1 MNRNSGKWAGV
12 TGRHVFELEARPR
25 ELRARPSIVI
35 ERQCRARSA
44 SRPAWDRL
52 VNAANGGEVLAV
64 FRRTLILKF
73 KPGSAAGKTEP
84 PVLALVLSEIGDGP
98 LNIVLDEQVNTLNG
112 IRSSQS
118 ACFRRGELRIGK
130 TCIVLDRASIWEPRP
145 DWSKFRSKPE
155 EVTRALE
162 SALSLAQGQASSIS
176 ILEAIGASVSL
187 DATRPTLH
195 EFLCRA
201 RRGMDALEVGL
212 KGEPGALHAGVSQLA
227 GLGPGLTPAGD
238 DFLCGLMLCL
248 WLRHPDPLAVC
259 RSILQVAV
267 PRTTLLSGAML
278 QRAAAGECNA
288 DWHHL
293 FHSVTSGDRKRSG
306 VAAGRILAH
315 GNTSGSDSLAG
326 FLWMN
331 RLQQTL
337 HLAQPGLVHSDQGLT

>member
-1 MNRNSGKWAGV
+1 MNRNSGKWTRV
-12 TGRHVFELEARPR
+12 TGRHVFELEAQHW

-35 ERQCRARSA
+35 EKQCRASSA

-73 KPGSAAGKTEP
+73 KPCSATDKNEP
-84 PVLALVLSEIGDGP
+84 SVLALVLPEIGDGP

-112 IRSSQS
+112 FRSSQS

-130 TCIVLDRASIWEPRP
+130 TSILLDRASIWEPRP
-145 DWSKFRSKPE
+145 NWSKFRSEPE

-162 SALSLAQGQASSIS
+162 LALSLVQCEASSTS
-176 ILEAIGASVSL
+176 ILEVIGPSVCL

-195 EFLCRA
+195 EFLGRA

-238 DFLCGLMLCL
+238 DFLSGVMLCL
-248 WLRHPDPLAVC
+248 WLRHPDAPFVC
-259 RSILQVAV
+259 RSISQVAV

-278 QRAAAGECNA
+278 QRAAGGECNA

-293 FHSVTSGDRKRSG
+293 FHSVTNGDRMRTG
-306 VAAGRILAH
+306 VAAARILAH
-315 GNTSGSDSLAG
+315 GNTSGSDSVAG
-326 FLWMN
+326 FLWMS

-337 HLAQPGLVHSDQGLT
+337 